1 MKIQRGQ
8 ITDNNGE
15 LIEVICEVSD
25 PHNPEVI
32 MSFHRSWNNSIMA
45 QQIFEIISKALK

>member
-25 PHNPEVI
+25 SNNPEVI

-45 QQIFEIISKALK
+45 QQIFEIISNALK